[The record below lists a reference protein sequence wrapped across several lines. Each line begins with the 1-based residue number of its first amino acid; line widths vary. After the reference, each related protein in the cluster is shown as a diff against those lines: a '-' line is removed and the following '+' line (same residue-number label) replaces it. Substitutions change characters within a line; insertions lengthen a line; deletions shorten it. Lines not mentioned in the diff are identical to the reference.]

1 MDYKDFG
8 LKIGIEC
15 HQQLEGHKLF
25 CRCLNRIRDDKPDF
39 TIKRFLRV
47 SAGETGEKD
56 IAAVFEEKKGK
67 RFVYQGYN
75 NSTCLVELDEEPPH
89 EINKHALNAA
99 LQISLLL
106 NCKINDVVDVMRK
119 VVIDG
124 SNTSGFQRTML
135 IGRDGFID
143 VNGEK
148 IGINTVCL
156 EEEACQIIERT
167 NEYDIYNLSR
177 LGIPLIEIATGP
189 DIRSPEE
196 CREVAERLGMILRS
210 VGGVKR
216 GLGSIRQDINISVKN
231 NERIE
236 IKGFQDLRYIK
247 KVIENE
253 ITRELELI
261 KKGKLKS
268 EVRKANPDGSTEFLR
283 PMPGAARMY
292 PETDVSNIKITKEI
306 INKIILP
313 ELISEKIEKLE
324 EKYKLNPDLARQIIG
339 EGINF
344 NDYLRFK
351 LEPNFIAR
359 VLVEIPKEIKS
370 RHSIN
375 KELKKDDFYEVL
387 SYVEKGLINKK
398 NATDALIE
406 KLKSGKVNLNNY
418 KVLNDEDLKKEIKK
432 IIDKNKDK
440 TFSGLMGIVMSKF
453 KGKIDG
459 KKAADTINSLQKG
472 L

>member
-1 MDYKDFG
+1 MDYKDLD
-8 LKIGIEC
+8 LKIGIEI

-25 CRCLNRIRDDKPDF
+25 CKCPTKIRDDKPDF

-56 IAAVFEEKKGK
+56 LAAVFEEKKGK
-67 RFVYQGYN
+67 HFVYQGYDD
-75 NSTCLVELDEEPPH
+75 STCLVELDEEPPH
-89 EINKHALNAA
+89 KINKNSFDLA

-106 NCKINDVVDVMRK
+106 NCKINNVVDVMRK

-135 IGRDGFID
+135 IGRNGFIEI
-143 VNGEK
+143 NGKK

-189 DIRSPEE
+189 DISSPEE

-210 VGGVKR
+210 AEGVKR
-216 GLGSIRQDINISVKN
+216 GLGSIRQDINVSIKN

-268 EVRKANPDGSTEFLR
+268 EVRKANPDGTTEFLR

-292 PETDVSNIKITKEI
+292 PETDVSNIKITKE
-306 INKIILP
+306 KIDNVKLP

-324 EKYKLNPDLARQIIG
+324 EKYKLNPDLARQII
-339 EGINF
+339 EEEINF

-370 RHSIN
+370 RYGIN
-375 KELKKDDFYEVL
+375 KEIKKDEFNEVL
-387 SYVEKGLINKK
+387 NYVERGLINKK
-398 NATDALIE
+398 NVTDALIE
-406 KLKSGKVNLNNY
+406 KIKFGKVNLNNY

-432 IIDKNKDK
+432 IVNENKDK

-453 KGKIDG
+453 KGKVDG
-459 KKAADTINSLQKG
+459 KKAADIIN
-472 L
+472 

>member
-1 MDYKDFG
+1 MDYKDLG
-8 LKIGIEC
+8 LKIGIEI

-25 CRCLNRIRDDKPDF
+25 CRCPTKIRDDKPDF

-67 RFVYQGYN
+67 HSVYQGYN
-75 NSTCLVELDEEPPH
+75 DSTCLVELDEEPPH
-89 EINKHALNAA
+89 KINKNSFDIA

-106 NCKINDVVDVMRK
+106 NCKINNVVDVMRK

-135 IGRDGFID
+135 IGRDGFIEI
-143 VNGEK
+143 NGKK

-189 DIRSPEE
+189 DISSPEE

-210 VGGVKR
+210 VEGIKR
-216 GLGSIRQDINISVKN
+216 GLGSIRQDINLSVKN
-231 NERIE
+231 NARIE

-253 ITRELELI
+253 IARELELI
-261 KKGKLKS
+261 KNGKLKS
-268 EVRKANPDGSTEFLR
+268 EVRKASPDGSTEFLR

-292 PETDVSNIKITKEI
+292 PETDVSNIKITKEMI
-306 INKIILP
+306 DNVRLP
-313 ELISEKIEKLE
+313 ELISEKVEKLE
-324 EKYKLNPDLARQIIG
+324 EKYKLNPDLARQII
-339 EGINF
+339 EEEINF

-359 VLVEIPKEIKS
+359 VLVETPKEIKS
-370 RHSIN
+370 RYGID
-375 KELKKDDFYEVL
+375 KEIKKDDFNEVL
-387 SYVEKGLINKK
+387 NYVEKGFINKK
-398 NATDALIE
+398 SVVDVLIE
-406 KLKSGKVNLNNY
+406 KIKSGKVNLNNY

-432 IIDKNKDK
+432 IINENKDK

-459 KKAADTINSLQKG
+459 KKAADIINSLQKG

>member
-1 MDYKDFG
+1 MDYRDLG

-15 HQQLEGHKLF
+15 HQQIEGHKLF
-25 CRCLNRIRDDKPDF
+25 CRCPTRIRDDKPDF

-56 IAAVFEEKKGK
+56 VAAVFEEKKGK
-67 RFVYQGYN
+67 HFVYQGYN
-75 NSTCLVELDEEPPH
+75 DSTCLVELDEEPPH
-89 EINKHALNAA
+89 KINKKAFNVA
-99 LQISLLL
+99 LQVSLLL
-106 NCKINDVVDVMRK
+106 NCKINNVVDVMRK

-135 IGRDGFID
+135 VGRDGFIE
-143 VNGEK
+143 VNGK
-148 IGINTVCL
+148 RIGINTVCL

-167 NEYDIYNLSR
+167 NEYDVYNLSR

-189 DIRSPEE
+189 DIKSPEE
-196 CREVAERLGMILRS
+196 RRGVAERLGMILRS
-210 VGGVKR
+210 MEGVKR
-216 GLGSIRQDINISVKN
+216 GLGSIRQDINVSIKN

-261 KKGKLKS
+261 KKRKLKS

-292 PETDVSNIKITKEI
+292 PETDVSNIKITKETI
-306 INKIILP
+306 DKIRLP
-313 ELISEKIEKLE
+313 ELISEKVEKLE
-324 EKYKLNPDLARQIIG
+324 EKYKLNPDLARQIVE

-344 NDYLRFK
+344 NGYLRFK

-370 RHSIN
+370 RYGID
-375 KELKKDDFYEVL
+375 KEIKKDDFNEVL

-398 NATDALIE
+398 NVTDVLVE
-406 KLKSGKVNLNNY
+406 KIKFGKVNLNNY
-418 KVLNDEDLKKEIKK
+418 KILSDEELKKEIKK
-432 IIDKNKDK
+432 IINENKDK

-459 KKAADTINSLQKG
+459 KKAADIINSLQKG